1 MATILGGDHRG
12 QCRPN
17 PSRWYGGTHRRN
29 VLRWP
34 KLIPDEDDHPTPKPV
49 ELLADLMRAS
59 SRTGEV
65 VLDPFAGS
73 GSTLIAAHLIGRA
86 CYACE
91 LEPGYCELILDRWER
106 MTGEQTQVEVGDAG

>member
-1 MATILGGDHRG
+1 M
-12 QCRPN
+12 
-17 PSRWYGGTHRRN
+17 
-29 VLRWP
+29 
-34 KLIPDEDDHPTPKPV
+34 

-73 GSTLIAAHLIGRA
+73 GSALIAAHLTGRA

-106 MTGEQTQVEVGDAG
+106 MAGEQAHMEAGDAR